1 MICSLS
7 LPSNTMPDDLSSR
20 SAGIPRLAERNVLE
34 ALEKAPVVAVCGPV
48 QSGKTTLVRDIGD
61 SRGYGYFTMD
71 DSDTWRQARNNP
83 MQFVDRLPERAI
95 LEDAHRAPELFPA
108 LRLAAD
114 EARLTGR
121 RGNRRF
127 LLTCSVEEQL
137 VPGLR
142 AAVGDRM
149 EMIRLLPLSQCEMEG
164 RDGGFLDALF
174 GSGFRQR
181 QAARMMH
188 RELAERLSRGGY
200 PWVQPEDD
208 AGRRMWCRELVD
220 ALVQRDVR
228 NLAGIRRAAACSQL
242 MEHTAAATAQLLN
255 ARKLG
260 NVLDISL
267 PTIRRYLSLMEQAFL
282 LTLLPAWRSSRIGNS
297 VTAPKLHIGD
307 TSFACAL
314 LDRPADELAEEPQL
328 LRPLLKTFVLQELL
342 RQASW
347 RGEPLRF
354 FHLRDR
360 NGREVDI
367 VIEQETEIAGVSA
380 RLAET
385 FDARKDFRGLR
396 RLREAAG
403 ANFTAGVLLYGGDA
417 CLSVG
422 PQLYAAPLRL
432 LWGPSSEQTQ
442 ESLV

>member
-1 MICSLS
+1 
-7 LPSNTMPDDLSSR
+7 MPDDLSPH
-20 SAGIPRLAERNVLE
+20 SAGIPRFAERNVLE
-34 ALEKAPVVAVCGPV
+34 ALEKVPVVAVCGPI
-48 QSGKTTLVRDIGD
+48 QGGKTALVRDIGD

-71 DSDTWRQARNNP
+71 DRDTWNQARNNP
-83 MQFVDRLPERAI
+83 MRFVDRLPERAI
-95 LEDAHRAPELFPA
+95 LENAHRAPELFPA

-114 EARLTGR
+114 EARLTSR

-127 LLTCSVEEQL
+127 LLTCSVEEKL

-142 AAVGDRM
+142 ATVGDRM
-149 EMIRLLPLSQCEMEG
+149 EVIRLLPLSQCELEG

-174 GSGFRQR
+174 GSGFHQQ
-181 QAARMMH
+181 QAARMTH

-208 AGRRMWCRELVD
+208 TGRRMWCRALVD

-228 NLAGIRRAAACSQL
+228 SLAGIRRAAACSQL
-242 MEHTAAATAQLLN
+242 MEHTAATTAQLLN

-260 NVLDISL
+260 NALDISL

-282 LTLLPAWRSSRIGNS
+282 LTLLPAWRNSRIGNS

-307 TSFACAL
+307 TGFACAL
-314 LDRPADELAEEPQL
+314 LNRPADELSEEPQL
-328 LRPLLKTFVLQELL
+328 LRPLLKTFVLQELF

-354 FHLRDR
+354 SHFRDR

-367 VIEQETEIAGVSA
+367 VIEQEAGIAGMSA

-403 ANFTAGVLLYGGDA
+403 ANFAAGVLLYGGDA

-422 PQLYAAPLRL
+422 PQLYAVPLRL
-432 LWGPSSEQTQ
+432 LWKLNSEQNQNYQRT
-442 ESLV
+442 LVA